1 MAFLCHISRVFINPL
16 MSGVM
21 NGLGLDFI
29 QSFDGGVL
37 VQDLKEK
44 VVKGIYLIV
53 RIVEKINYMEGN
65 ICQIVNKVVAVV
77 IFIGSRGYKNVSWPW
92 CFCLLF
98 PHAGLIKR

>member
-1 MAFLCHISRVFINPL
+1 

-77 IFIGSRGYKNVSWPW
+77 IFIGSRGYKNVPWPL
-92 CFCLLF
+92 CLK
-98 PHAGLIKR
+98 PEC